1 MPAPINPLNPQGIY
15 TNNPM
20 GVGNGYQLPQY
31 AQPQYQQ
38 MVNPYQQM
46 PPVQQMVQRQF
57 IQMIPVSNAKEIENY
72 PTVEKTF
79 FYCAADDAVYA
90 KDMNGLEKY
99 TKNDVNQN
107 GQKVEYVTKAEFE
120 ELKKLI
126 DDLTK

>member
-1 MPAPINPLNPQGIY
+1 MPGPINPLNLQGNY
-15 TNNPM
+15 TNPA
-20 GVGNGYQLPQY
+20 GYQPPQY
-31 AQPQYQQ
+31 ALPQYQQ

-57 IQMIPVSNAKEIENY
+57 IQMIPVSNVKEIENY

-79 FYCAADDAVYA
+79 FYCVADDTVYA
-90 KDMNGLEKY
+90 KDMNGLDTYMKS
-99 TKNDVNQN
+99 NANQN
-107 GQKVEYVTKAEFE
+107 DQKVEYVTKAEFE

>member
-1 MPAPINPLNPQGIY
+1 MPAPINPQAFY
-15 TNNPM
+15 ANNAM

-31 AQPQYQQ
+31 AQPQYTQ
-38 MVNPYQQM
+38 MVNPYQAM

-57 IQMIPVSNAKEIENY
+57 IQMIPVSNVKEIENY

-79 FYCAADDAVYA
+79 FYCSADDTVYA
-90 KDMNGLEKY
+90 KDTNGLEAYK
-99 TKNDVNQN
+99 KNDTNQN
-107 GQKVEYVTKAEFE
+107 DKKAEYVTKAEFE